1 MSEPLRY
8 IRINTKD
15 EDGKESWGHATHEM
29 NYRGNEVFPMVQE
42 INGKLYLFESEDDA
56 YDNAK
61 KTNNILTFDSED
73 EAKLFA
79 ISGKDEDGKLFG
91 YKLGW

>member
-1 MSEPLRY
+1 
-8 IRINTKD
+8 
-15 EDGKESWGHATHEM
+15 
-29 NYRGNEVFPMVQE
+29 
-42 INGKLYLFESEDDA
+42 LFESEDDA

-61 KTNNILTFDSED
+61 KTNNILNFDSED

-79 ISGKDEDGKLFG
+79 VSGKDKDGKLFG